1 MIANKSQ
8 KKEGVF
14 TMGEVLEAISYVDE
28 IDTLLHDVIDEPS
41 ERPSFPKLD
50 GIVFPIVVANA
61 DVIAPCPWMAGAEV
75 TLTEALNNYYRPMT
89 EENADTV
96 LAEVIEF
103 ITNRVEA
110 QEEVMQEVEPTV
122 EDKETETTTRAES
135 QSLQNRDTPPAPV
148 SATDVQKVVVAKSTK
163 LAPVVTQDSESN
175 STVDITAEY
184 AVDNSDHATTSSDQE
199 VEIVKEPQPLRTRPS
214 KVVNEDPFE
223 ALLKERVTDA
233 VEPVDDDLEV
243 IQPSIDAPTVER
255 DVEPRGEMI
264 VETQPD
270 IQNEFEEVILLID
283 RSPREVAVNK
293 SEAKLDSSE
302 DMPVQQS
309 EAISEFPVVED
320 AEPEYIETEVVAA
333 EQVITTFEYPAQLN
347 VNEDQAAIEEIAF
360 EDEERIY
367 SLQPELDG
375 PTSVDAEAPI
385 FEEQVMQDVELLEL
399 SDLPTCDT
407 EPLDEPNLYDDYQ
420 NVSIEAIVVTFKNEE
435 DEEQP
440 VVTKTSSKT
449 FRSNAS
455 AIKKPFV
462 RCVSMGKSVL
472 KLYAAG
478 PSGQYEPIIYKG
490 YVMT

>member
-1 MIANKSQ
+1 
-8 KKEGVF
+8 
-14 TMGEVLEAISYVDE
+14 MGEVLDATSYAEEVE
-28 IDTLLHDVIDEPS
+28 VSLHDAIDEPG
-41 ERPSFPKLD
+41 EKPSFPKLD
-50 GIVFPIVVANA
+50 GILFPIVIANA

-75 TLTEALNNYYRPMT
+75 TLTEALNNYYQPMS

-96 LAEVIEF
+96 ISEVIEF
-103 ITNRVEA
+103 LANRVETH
-110 QEEVMQEVEPTV
+110 EEVMQEVEPPV
-122 EDKETETTTRAES
+122 EDKKTETTTRVES
-135 QSLQNRDTPPAPV
+135 QPRQNQDTPPAPASV
-148 SATDVQKVVVAKSTK
+148 TDLPKTVVTK
-163 LAPVVTQDSESN
+163 NSQPAPVVAQGSDSKN
-175 STVDITAEY
+175 MIDMTAEY
-184 AVDNSDHATTSSDQE
+184 AVDNVDYTTTSSDQE

-333 EQVITTFEYPAQLN
+333 EQVITTFKYPAQLS
-347 VNEDQAAIEEIAF
+347 VNEDQAAIEESTF
-360 EDEERIY
+360 VDEEFEY
-367 SLQPELDG
+367 SSLPEPDE
-375 PTSVDAEAPI
+375 PTSVDARVPI
-385 FEEQVMQDVELLEL
+385 YEEQVMQDVELLEL

-420 NVSIEAIVVTFKNEE
+420 HVPIETRGVTFKNKE
-435 DEEQP
+435 DEEQA
-440 VVTKTSSKT
+440 VAAKASSKT
-449 FRSNAS
+449 FRSSVS
-455 AIKKPFV
+455 AIKKPFT
-462 RCVSMGKSVL
+462 RCVSIGKSVL
-472 KLYAAG
+472 RLYTAG
-478 PSGQYEPIIYKG
+478 PSGQYEPIIYQG